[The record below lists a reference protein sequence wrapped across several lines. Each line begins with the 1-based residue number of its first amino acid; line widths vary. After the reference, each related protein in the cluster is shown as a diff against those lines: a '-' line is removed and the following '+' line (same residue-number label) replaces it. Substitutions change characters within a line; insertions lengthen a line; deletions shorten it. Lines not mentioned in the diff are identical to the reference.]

1 MDTIATLRAK
11 IASKKAK
18 VGVLGQGY
26 VGLPLAVSI
35 ARAGFDI
42 VGFDVDTPRVDRLNA
57 GESHITDVKDS
68 DLREV
73 IESRKY
79 RASRNLHELSTSDV
93 VIICVP
99 TPLRKTKDPD
109 ISYIVSA
116 VGSIKQYMKRP
127 ALIVLESTTYPGTTD
142 ELIVAELE
150 ALGLELD
157 KDFVACF
164 SPERVDPG
172 NAVYS
177 TSNIPKVVGGASALS
192 AEIGVAFYSQIVQNV
207 HPVSSA
213 RAAEM
218 AKLLE
223 NTFRAV
229 NIGLVNE
236 LSLMAE
242 RMDVDIWEVIDAAAT
257 KPFGFMPF
265 YPGPGIGGHCI
276 PNDPMYL
283 AWKAKTYDF
292 YNRFVELASEVN
304 SSMPAHTVNRIT
316 ELLNMQGLALSKSRI
331 LLLGVAYKKNVSDT
345 RESPAIEIANMLIAG
360 GADVRGFDPFVKALP
375 PPQDKLVLLHELD
388 RIRVRSFDCVVLTT
402 DHDQFD
408 YDWLADSARMI
419 FDTRN
424 AFRGVDRPHIHRLGT
439 PLRKA
444 SFVSAIPAE

>member
-1 MDTIATLRAK
+1 MLRMITMRDRLISRSAL
-11 IASKKAK
+11 

-26 VGLPLAVSI
+26 VGLPLALSVASAQFKTI
-35 ARAGFDI
+35 
-42 VGFDVDTPRVDRLNA
+42 GFDVSASRVEDLNR
-57 GESHITDVKDS
+57 GYSHITDVS
-68 DLREV
+68 GEEIRWA
-73 IESRKY
+73 ISNGKY
-79 RASRNLHELSTSDV
+79 RASTNFVELNECE
-93 VIICVP
+93 VIVICVP
-99 TPLRKTKDPD
+99 TPLRKSKDPD
-109 ISYIVSA
+109 ISYILSA
-116 VGSIKQYMKRP
+116 VNSVKEHIRPP

-142 ELIVAELE
+142 ELVVAELE
-150 ALGLELD
+150 SVGLKLD
-157 KDFVACF
+157 RDFTACF

-172 NAVYS
+172 NELFQ
-177 TSNIPKVVGGASALS
+177 TRNIPKVVGGASLLS
-192 AEIGVAFYSQIVQNV
+192 TELGVAFYEQVMENV

-213 RAAEM
+213 RVAEM

-283 AWKAKTYDF
+283 AWKGKTYDF
-292 YNRFVELASEVN
+292 YNRFIELASEIN
-304 SSMPAHTVNRIT
+304 SSMPGHTVARIN
-316 ELLNMQGLALSKSRI
+316 ELLNMQGLALSRSRI

-345 RESPAIEIANMLIAG
+345 RESPAIEIADMLRTAG
-360 GADVRGFDPFVKALP
+360 ATVQGFDPFVQELP
-375 PPQDKLVLLHELD
+375 GEAGRLDMLSELD
-388 RIRVRSFDCVVLTT
+388 EAALRSFDCVVLTT

-408 YDWLADSARMI
+408 YEWIADNSRTI

-424 AFRGVDRPHIHRLGT
+424 AFHGLDKPNVQRLGT
-439 PLRKA
+439 PMRPILTEQTA
-444 SFVSAIPAE
+444 GE